1 MFFQL
6 KMPSILAAVLFW
18 TVLPELLFASTDPLT
33 AKVVL
38 FPFRQAT
45 ISSRVES
52 TLESYHYKIGDA
64 FETDAVL
71 LQLDDAIYKQQLEK
85 AAAAL
90 AEAQSSYDFS
100 VSNVNASND
109 VFSLS
114 SPHSQTQRNWLCTVN
129 ESFPAGT
136 LFSPDTLTT
145 VPQCV
150 AVSHAGWT
158 LFRCDACAAL

>member
-1 MFFQL
+1 MEHSL
-6 KMPSILAAVLFW
+6 LLPS
-18 TVLPELLFASTDPLT
+18 SHS
-33 AKVVL
+33 L
-38 FPFRQAT
+38 FPPNPHDLFLHCR
-45 ISSRVES
+45 I
-52 TLESYHYKIGDA
+52 
-64 FETDAVL
+64 
-71 LQLDDAIYKQQLEK
+71 
-85 AAAAL
+85 
-90 AEAQSSYDFS
+90 DFS
-100 VSNVNASND
+100 ASDVNDSND
-109 VFSLS
+109 VFSPS